1 MYAVCIGMLCCLC
14 GVYRSVVLCMSCVC
28 VCCAV
33 CVVCIGLL
41 WCLCGVYRYVVLF
54 MWCV

>member
-1 MYAVCIGMLCCLC
+1 MVCIGLLCCLC

-41 WCLCGVYRYVVLF
+41 WCLCGVYRSVVVF